1 MKTIFPIMRASKFKI
16 IHGAEIY
23 PYILKKNKKKKEK
36 KNIDVVIIKKKEKRF
51 SKTKMSQEKR
61 IKKRNKKFKKNIKK
75 YGFKLNT
82 QINIGIYNDTY
93 ICAVRRIDY
102 ETNLI
107 MLQYPGG
114 YTAEYTMKSIKR
126 MNVMAIYLT
135 QKSLV
140 KQDRLWLSIKNT
152 MWFTPTQMTEHM
164 HYHRQKP
171 NNILNH
177 LH

>member
-1 MKTIFPIMRASKFKI
+1 MRASKFKRASKFQI
-16 IHGAEIY
+16 DYTAEIY

-36 KNIDVVIIKKKEKRF
+36 KIIDVVIIKNNKKHF
-51 SKTKMSQEKR
+51 SKTKMSKEKRKEKR
-61 IKKRNKKFKKNIKK
+61 IKKRNEKFKKNIKK

-82 QINIGIYNDTY
+82 QINIGIYDDTY

-126 MNVMAIYLT
+126 MNAMAIYLT
-135 QKSLV
+135 QKRIER
-140 KQDRLWLSIKNT
+140 KYRLWLSRRT
-152 MWFTPTQMTEHM
+152 RYVYGFTPTQM
-164 HYHRQKP
+164 
-171 NNILNH
+171 N
-177 LH
+177 

>member
-1 MKTIFPIMRASKFKI
+1 MYASKFKRASKFKI
-16 IHGAEIY
+16 VHGAEIY

-36 KNIDVVIIKKKEKRF
+36 KNIDVVIIKKKENRF
-51 SKTKMSQEKR
+51 SKTKMSAEER
-61 IKKRNKKFKKNIKK
+61 KKRKFKKNIKK

-82 QINIGIYNDTY
+82 QINLGIYNDIY
-93 ICAVRRIDY
+93 ICVVRRIDY

-135 QKSLV
+135 QKRIER
-140 KQDRLWLSIKNT
+140 KHRLWLSRRT
-152 MWFTPTQMTEHM
+152 RYGFTPTQM
-164 HYHRQKP
+164 
-171 NNILNH
+171 N
-177 LH
+177 

>member
-1 MKTIFPIMRASKFKI
+1 MCASKFKRASKFKI
-16 IHGAEIY
+16 VHGAEIY

-36 KNIDVVIIKKKEKRF
+36 KIIDVVIIKKKENRF

-61 IKKRNKKFKKNIKK
+61 IKKRNKKFKKNIEK

-135 QKSLV
+135 QKRIER
-140 KQDRLWLSIKNT
+140 KYRLWLSRRT
-152 MWFTPTQMTEHM
+152 RWCCVYGFTPTQM
-164 HYHRQKP
+164 
-171 NNILNH
+171 N
-177 LH
+177 